1 MATKTPKTTKSAK
14 GGTPAPAKRK
24 VTATQDKFLRSAAKL
39 ASKLV
44 APGKLAAPQAKR
56 KPGRP
61 TKYTPETA
69 GLLCQRL
76 MEGKSLRDVC
86 DLPDMPGLSTV
97 CRWLHDGIGTF
108 REQYARARVVQ
119 AEIYG
124 EDTLKIADTPT
135 RTAIVEWI
143 DPKGKKRS
151 APVLV
156 AMDAAEV
163 SHRKLQVNTRQWYA
177 GKMAPK
183 VFGERLQ
190 VDPAEG
196 ASLVVFKDLTG
207 RKDA

>member
-1 MATKTPKTTKSAK
+1 MATKKPTPAKKAPKKTGR
-14 GGTPAPAKRK
+14 GGTPAPAKHA
-24 VTATQDKFLRSAAKL
+24 ATNKK
-39 ASKLV
+39 
-44 APGKLAAPQAKR
+44 AAPPAKR

-61 TKYTPETA
+61 SKYTPDTA
-69 GLLCQRL
+69 AALCQRL
-76 MEGKSLRDVC
+76 MEGKSLRNVC
-86 DLPDMPGLSTV
+86 DMDDMPHLATV

-124 EDTLKIADTPT
+124 EDTVAIADTPT
-135 RTAIVEWI
+135 RTAIVEWAE
-143 DPKGKKRS
+143 GRGRNAVKKS

-163 SHRKLQVNTRQWYA
+163 SHRKLQVNARQWYA

-196 ASLVVFKDLTG
+196 ASLVVFRDLTG
-207 RKDA
+207 RKDEPPGGAQA